1 MESFEMATFLKQ
13 NEASASELS
22 SITSIVQPKD
32 LLSEQILDLLSG
44 IKAREECVLLL
55 EGKFTQEDIS
65 LEEFMKGLRKIEEA
79 KF

>member
-1 MESFEMATFLKQ
+1 MSNFLKKS
-13 NEASASELS
+13 ESSASEIS

-32 LLSEQILDLLSG
+32 AISEQILDLLSG

-55 EGKFTQEDIS
+55 ENKFTQEDIS